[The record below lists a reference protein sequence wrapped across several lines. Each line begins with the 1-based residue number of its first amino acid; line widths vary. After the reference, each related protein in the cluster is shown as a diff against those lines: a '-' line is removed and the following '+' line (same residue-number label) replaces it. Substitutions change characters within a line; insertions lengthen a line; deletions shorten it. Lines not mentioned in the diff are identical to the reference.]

1 MEERVV
7 ELESRFMEQ
16 QSVIEDLSDVVYAQQ
31 KVIDS
36 LLARVDQLEKKL
48 AEQHGVVEAPADEVP
63 PHY

>member
-1 MEERVV
+1 MEERIV

-16 QSVIEDLSDVVYAQQ
+16 QSVLEDLSDVVYAQQ

-48 AEQHGVVEAPADEVP
+48 AEQHGVAEARADEVP

>member
-1 MEERVV
+1 MEERIV
-7 ELESRFMEQ
+7 ELETRFMEQ
-16 QSVIEDLSDVVYAQQ
+16 QSVLEDLSDVVYGQQ

-48 AEQHGVVEAPADEVP
+48 AEQHGAVETRADERP

>member
-1 MEERVV
+1 MEERIV

-16 QSVIEDLSDVVYAQQ
+16 QSTVEDLSGVVYEQQ
-31 KVIDS
+31 KVLDS

-48 AEQHGVVEAPADEVP
+48 AEQHGVAEAPVDELP

>member
-1 MEERVV
+1 MEERIV

-16 QSVIEDLSDVVYAQQ
+16 QSVLEDLSDVVYAQQ

-48 AEQHGVVEAPADEVP
+48 AEQHGVVEAHADEVP

>member
-48 AEQHGVVEAPADEVP
+48 AEQHGTAEAPADEVP